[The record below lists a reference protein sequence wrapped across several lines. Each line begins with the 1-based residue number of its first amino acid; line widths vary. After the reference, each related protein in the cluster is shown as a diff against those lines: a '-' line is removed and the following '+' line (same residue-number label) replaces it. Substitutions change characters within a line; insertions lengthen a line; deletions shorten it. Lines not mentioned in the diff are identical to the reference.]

1 MKEILEFGEKLISGM
16 LPFVFLII
24 CGVYLTV
31 KSGFFQ
37 FRFLPLSIK
46 HALGGMLS
54 RKKSKD
60 GISPFQAACTAL
72 SSTVGTGNIAGVA
85 GAISLGGAGAVFW
98 MWVSALAGM
107 VVKSAEIILALK
119 FKDKKG
125 GGPMYYIKNGLTPS
139 LAPLAALFSLAGILA
154 AFFSGNITQ
163 TGSAIAALNAGK
175 GVKLMLGIG
184 FASAVAAVIIGGAKR
199 IGKFTEKVVPLMALL
214 YIFMTLGVIV
224 MNINAL
230 PNAFAMIQKGA
241 FKPAAVTGGAL
252 GSVINTA
259 VTGASRGVFSNEA
272 GLGTSAIAHGE
283 AKENEGVKQSLY
295 GIFEVF
301 ADTLVICTLTALTI
315 LTSGVNIEYGK
326 TASTELAA
334 SALSVTYGRCGTVLL
349 VVMMCLFGL
358 SSVIGWGLY
367 GVSCSGFL
375 FGKRGERM
383 FTAIY
388 PFFCVA
394 GAVCRID
401 TAWRLSAFFNGIML
415 CVNVFAVIMLSDT
428 AIKEMRN
435 MNDKDKD

>member
-1 MKEILEFGEKLISGM
+1 M
-16 LPFVFLII
+16 LPFSFLII
-24 CGVYLTV
+24 CGLYLTV

-37 FRFLPLSIK
+37 FRFLPLSVK
-46 HALGGMLS
+46 HALGGMVS
-54 RKKSKD
+54 RKKSED
-60 GISPFQAACTAL
+60 GVSPFQAACTAL

-85 GAISLGGAGAVFW
+85 GAIALGGAGAVFW
-98 MWVSALAGM
+98 MWISALAGM
-107 VVKSAEIILALK
+107 AVKSAEIILALK
-119 FKDKKG
+119 FKDKNG

-139 LAPLAALFSLAGILA
+139 LAPLAALFSLAGIFS

-184 FASAVAAVIIGGAKR
+184 FAAAVAAVIIGGAKR
-199 IGKFTEKVVPLMALL
+199 IGKFTEKIVPLMALL

-230 PNAFAMIQKGA
+230 PQAFKMIFKGA
-241 FKPAAVTGGAL
+241 FKPAAVTGGAV
-252 GSVINTA
+252 GSVITTA

-272 GLGTSAIAHGE
+272 GLGTSAIAH
-283 AKENEGVKQSLY
+283 ASADENEGVKQSLY

-334 SALSVTYGRCGTVLL
+334 KALFCVYGKSGTVMLSL
-349 VVMMCLFGL
+349 MMCLFGL

-375 FGKRGERM
+375 FGKGGERV
-383 FTAIY
+383 FTVIY

-394 GAVCRID
+394 GALCRMD

-415 CVNVFAVIMLSDT
+415 CVNVFAVMMLGDT
-428 AIKEMRN
+428 AAREMRL
-435 MNDKDKD
+435 MKRGKINDKNQN